1 MPAGTFISR
10 PGMARDMAGHFCP
23 RCKTLLPPDRSR
35 CPHCKEPSGQTAVRE
50 RGPVLDPS
58 APGLFPYTPR
68 DGQITIVN
76 TIREALASGRH
87 LVMESGTGTGKTICA
102 LSGALEHAFERKK
115 KVLYLTRTIS
125 QSDQVMKELR
135 NISRKRPVFGLPVLG
150 RGKSCL
156 LMRSFG
162 EGDAISPGA
171 MSRMCEDMKRRAGK
185 REKGGCPYYANLL
198 ASDDSMF
205 LGYAR
210 RDNPTAEEFDVFCQG
225 TGSCPYEA
233 RKLIMSEADVLVLPY
248 IHMLSSDIRKSLFER
263 LQLSADDFVVV
274 VDEAHNLIDAAR
286 DEESFS
292 LWVSELDG
300 VEAEAKQY
308 GRAWLAKGVDVN
320 RLTSTL
326 RDIIQDAANSQ
337 CEGVLE
343 ARLGRRFLEGRI
355 REELGLS
362 DEELDMLTSNLRNL
376 GETIL
381 EKRVKDGDNPMS
393 ATLKL
398 ATTLEDW
405 FRASDA
411 RFLKTVSASG
421 GGGLIASCLE
431 PKTTLEFLR
440 QCSGV
445 VHMSGT
451 LQPLQQYVDV
461 LDLPRDTVQRIFP
474 SPFPP
479 ENRLVLYADDVNPG
493 MREMR
498 ADPTMKKR
506 ICDRIVGLCNSTTRN
521 TMVFFRSYEM
531 LKSMRPVLEREIP
544 RNLFWEESR
553 SRDLA
558 EAVQRFKTGRN
569 GVFFTVM
576 GGKVAEGL
584 DFPGEELSLAII
596 VGLPYPPPSLVS
608 EELKARFDKKYGF
621 GKGWD
626 YTSLAPAL
634 RKTQQAIGRLIRME
648 TDRGAAVILDSRA
661 SRYEQQL
668 GATRTRD
675 PVAEVRRFFA
685 HERG

>member
-1 MPAGTFISR
+1 MPAVMFIWP
-10 PGMARDMAGHFCP
+10 PGMARDMPGHFCP
-23 RCKTLLPPDRSR
+23 RCKTLVPPNRSR
-35 CPHCKEPSGQTAVRE
+35 CPRCKEPTGQTAVLE

-58 APGLFPYTPR
+58 APGLFPYAPR
-68 DGQITIVN
+68 DGQMTIVN

-87 LVMESGTGTGKTICA
+87 LVMESGTGTGKTVCA
-102 LSGALEHAFERKK
+102 LSGALEYALDKRKK
-115 KVLYLTRTIS
+115 VIYLTRTVS

-135 NISRKRPVFGLPVLG
+135 NISEKERVFGLPILG

-162 EGDAISPGA
+162 EGDAITPGA
-171 MSRMCEDMKRRAGK
+171 MSRLCEDMKK
-185 REKGGCPYYANLL
+185 RTMRNDKGGCPHYANLL
-198 ASDDSMF
+198 ACDDSMF
-205 LGYAR
+205 LGFASR
-210 RDNPTAEEFDVFCQG
+210 NNPTAEEFDGFCQN
-225 TGSCPYEA
+225 TGACPYEA
-233 RKLIMSEADVLVLPY
+233 RKLIMAEADVLVLPY
-248 IHMLSSDIRKSLFER
+248 IHMLSSDIRRSLFER
-263 LQLSADDFVVV
+263 LQLTADDFVVV

-286 DEESFS
+286 DEESFT
-292 LWVSELDG
+292 LWASELDG

-320 RLTSTL
+320 RLTATL
-326 RDIIQDAANSQ
+326 RDIIQDAANEQ
-337 CEGVLE
+337 CSGVLE
-343 ARLGRRFLEGRI
+343 ARLGRRFLEGRM
-355 REELGLS
+355 REEMELS
-362 DEELDMLTSNLRNL
+362 DEELDGLTMNLHDL
-376 GETIL
+376 GEMIL
-381 EKRVKDGDNPMS
+381 EKRLKDGDNPMS

-398 ATTLEDW
+398 ASTLDEW
-405 FRASDA
+405 FAASDA
-411 RFLKTVSASG
+411 RFMKTVSASG

-440 QCSGV
+440 QCNGV

-461 LDLPRDTVQRIFP
+461 LDLPRDTVQMVFS

-498 ADPTMKKR
+498 ADPSMKRR
-506 ICDRIVGLCNSTTRN
+506 IEDRIVGLCNSTTKN

-531 LKSMRPVLEREIP
+531 LRSMRPVLEKGIP

-553 SRDLA
+553 SRNFA
-558 EAVQRFKTGRN
+558 EAVQRFKSGRN

-584 DFPGEELSLAII
+584 DFPGEELNLAII

-621 GKGWD
+621 GRGWD

-661 SRYEQQL
+661 SRYQQQL
-668 GATRTRD
+668 GARRTND
-675 PVAEVRRFFA
+675 PVAEVKRFFSTPA
-685 HERG
+685 I